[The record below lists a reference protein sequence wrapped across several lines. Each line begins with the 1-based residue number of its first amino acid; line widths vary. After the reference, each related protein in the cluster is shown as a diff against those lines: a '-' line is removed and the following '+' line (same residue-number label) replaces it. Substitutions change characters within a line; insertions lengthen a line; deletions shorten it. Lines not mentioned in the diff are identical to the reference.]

1 MKPLIDFRMTVQS
14 LGGGEKDISR
24 GIVGTI
30 YDLKAI
36 KKKRRR
42 IWNLT
47 EENWKLI
54 EIGVC
59 PASCVI

>member
-14 LGGGEKDISR
+14 LGGKKDISR

-36 KKKRRR
+36 KKKRRG

-59 PASCVI
+59 PASCII